1 MPGSPQA
8 TPGEAESSGPQE
20 VLKPPHTLEI
30 PAGQQRRRR
39 ERISRIGREE
49 ACRGAGGDRRYPST
63 CLFPTEGPRLGQQTT
78 KQERK
83 RAGESWAGTES
94 QGTSVGD

>member
-30 PAGQQRRRR
+30 QAGQQRRRR
-39 ERISRIGREE
+39 ERVSRVGRREDGCSS
-49 ACRGAGGDRRYPST
+49 ARGHRRCHGA
-63 CLFPTEGPRLGQQTT
+63 CLFPTEGPGLSSRQ
-78 KQERK
+78 
-83 RAGESWAGTES
+83 
-94 QGTSVGD
+94 